1 MIQSL
6 LLEFFAISGKKGC
19 CIVNLIK
26 PSKLNRGDKIAT
38 VSLSWGIAGEP
49 DARWCYDLAIKR
61 MKEIFELEC
70 VAAPNSMRGEKYLEE
85 NAEARAEDLMWAFSQ
100 KDIKGI
106 IANIG
111 GNDSIRLLPYI
122 DYDIIRNNPKVFIGY
137 SDIMNVHLMCL
148 KAGLSTSDK

>member
-1 MIQSL
+1 M
-6 LLEFFAISGKKGC
+6 
-19 CIVNLIK
+19 NLIK

-85 NAEARAEDLMWAFSQ
+85 NVEARAEDLCGRFLKRTLKGLSQ
-100 KDIKGI
+100 ILAAITAYGYYHTFGHTSPI
-106 IANIG
+106 CA
-111 GNDSIRLLPYI
+111 LPYGSMAEI
-122 DYDIIRNNPKVFIGY
+122 DCENALFSILESEVVSCQNCRT
-137 SDIMNVHLMCL
+137 HL
-148 KAGLSTSDK
+148 